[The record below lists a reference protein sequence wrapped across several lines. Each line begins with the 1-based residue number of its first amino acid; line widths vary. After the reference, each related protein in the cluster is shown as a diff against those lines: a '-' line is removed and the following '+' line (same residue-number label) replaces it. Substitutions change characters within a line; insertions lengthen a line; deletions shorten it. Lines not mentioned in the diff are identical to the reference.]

1 MYMYNLEIGDFVKN
15 LLVIFGGCSSEY
27 EVSLRSSASVL
38 RNINREKYNVIML
51 GITKDGSWYYF
62 DGSIDEI
69 ENNTWFKG
77 SNVTPAVISPDKKD
91 KALILLKDSGAEK
104 LPVDV
109 IFPVLHGKN
118 GEDGTIQGIFELAGI
133 PYVGCAPLASAMCM
147 DKAVTNTLADNANIP
162 GAKWAAFTKSE
173 YDSGKVDLEPIIE
186 KLSFPIFVKPANAG
200 SSVGISK
207 AHNEEELK
215 KAIEIA
221 FENDYKAVLEE
232 TLVGRE
238 IECAVMG
245 NETPVAS
252 CIGEILPTAEFY
264 DYEAKY
270 VDNSTGLA
278 IPADLPEEISE
289 KVRKEAIRAY
299 QALGCEGLSRV
310 DFFLSD
316 DGTCYLNEINT
327 LPGFTSISMFPKL
340 FGQVGIPYSELIDRL
355 IAYAEERM
363 K

>member
-1 MYMYNLEIGDFVKN
+1 MKN

-38 RNINREKYNVIML
+38 RNVNREKYNVLTL
-51 GITKDGSWYYF
+51 GITKDGRWYYYT
-62 DGSIDEI
+62 GSIDDI
-69 ENNTWFKG
+69 ENG
-77 SNVTPAVISPDKKD
+77 SWASGNEICPAVISPDRNEKCLLVMKD
-91 KALILLKDSGAEK
+91 GCVEK
-104 LPVDV
+104 VKLDV

-118 GEDGTIQGIFELAGI
+118 GEDGTIQGLFELAGI
-133 PYVGCAPLASAMCM
+133 PYVGCGLLASGMCM
-147 DKAVTNTLADNANIP
+147 DKAVTNTLADAAGIA
-162 GAKWAAFTKSE
+162 GAKWSAFTKTE
-173 YDSGKVDLEPIIE
+173 YYSGNVNLDPIIE
-186 KLSFPIFVKPANAG
+186 KLGFPIFVKPANAG

-207 AHNEEELK
+207 AHNLEELK
-215 KAIEIA
+215 VALDVA

-245 NETPVAS
+245 NENPVAS

-270 VDNSTGLA
+270 IDNSTGLA
-278 IPADLPEEISE
+278 IPADLPEEVSE
-289 KVRKEAIRAY
+289 KVRKAAVHAY
-299 QALGCEGLSRV
+299 KTMGCEGCSRV
-310 DFFLSD
+310 DFFLAD

-340 FGQVGIPYSELIDRL
+340 FGQVGIEYSVLIDKL
-355 IAYAEERM
+355 IEYAEERN